1 MQKTIAV
8 IAAAGLV
15 ALLGIVW
22 WVNRA
27 PADRFATCREA
38 SAGSGAAAIGGP
50 FDLTDENGKPMSDTQ
65 LITKP
70 TLLYFGY
77 TFCPD
82 VCPLDNARNAEALDI
97 LQKNGHDAQMAF
109 ISVDPHRDTP
119 DRLRE
124 VRGVGSKTL
133 KKIKESWGKHRGIQ
147 RIMVFLTGH
156 GVAPSGAVKAPA
168 RHGASALEV
177 VRAHPYRLA
186 EGGRGV
192 GCLTAGRTGR
202 GRRRPA
208 AAPPGP
214 GSPSL

>member
-1 MQKTIAV
+1 MQKTIAA

-15 ALLGIVW
+15 VLLGIVW

-27 PADRFATCREA
+27 PADRFAACREA

-50 FDLTDENGKPMSDTQ
+50 FELTDENGKPTSDTQ

-97 LQKNGHDAQMAF
+97 LQKKGYDAQMAF

-119 DRLRE
+119 DRLRDFTDFIHPDMI
-124 VRGVGSKTL
+124 G
-133 KKIKESWGKHRGIQ
+133 
-147 RIMVFLTGH
+147 LTGT
-156 GVAPSGAVKAPA
+156 P
-168 RHGASALEV
+168 EQIQ
-177 VRAHPYRLA
+177 
-186 EGGRGV
+186 
-192 GCLTAGRTGR
+192 
-202 GRRRPA
+202 A
-208 AAPPGP
+208 AAKAYKVYYKKE
-214 GSPSL
+214 PSDDPDYYLIDHSTFTYLVLPKTGFVDYFKRDVTPADMASRTACFIDAAS